1 MRGPSAPSAIAF
13 VKYAQQYKSDW
24 FDSCLKRRRIPPA
37 KGELLHR
44 YRDRYAWKYYHAGA
58 RGKKHFSVQGYGGPG
73 NSHFF
78 LFIRKWASFLSV
90 FPRWGK
96 EFETG
101 QPEVTSASTLRRDS
115 SNPKRNRM

>member
-37 KGELLHR
+37 KGELLYR

-73 NSHFF
+73 TSHFF
-78 LFIRKWASFLSV
+78 LCIRKCASSLSV
-90 FPRWGK
+90 CARWAK
-96 EFETG
+96 ESRAA
-101 QPEVTSASTLRRDS
+101 QPGPSNASARRRDS
-115 SNPKRNRM
+115 SIPKRDG